1 MDSHKLTI
9 DIKEKIEDSLRS
21 IGIMYRI
28 FSREKSEQSLQKKI
42 KRDSNYGV
50 TKKVQDFIG
59 IRIITYFP
67 DDISIIHEVISSIFI
82 ELHKDNSIDEFNK
95 TEFRPYRYNIIY
107 KSPHTIDKPI
117 DLSKI
122 IDDTFE
128 IQIRTVL
135 SEGWHEVEHDLRYK
149 RKSDWESLDNHSRKL
164 NGVYATLETSEWT
177 MLKIFEDLSYSH
189 YKRCNWDAMLRH
201 KFRLKIDESDLSA
214 EIKHAFN
221 NDNSLAK
228 KFFRIDRKN
237 LINSL
242 RNSNFFLP
250 LTLNNI
256 IFFYNII
263 DIKDESIMML
273 TPQIFIEEFS

>member
-1 MDSHKLTI
+1 MNPHKLAI
-9 DIKEKIEDSLRS
+9 DIKEKIEESLYT

-28 FSREKSEQSLQKKI
+28 FSREKSEKSLQKKI
-42 KRDSNYGV
+42 NSDKNYGT
-50 TKKVQDFIG
+50 TKKIQDFIG

-67 DDISIIHEVISSIFI
+67 DDIITVHEIVSSIFT

-107 KSPHTIDKPI
+107 QSPHSIDKPKDI
-117 DLSKI
+117 ADK

-189 YKRCNWDAMLRH
+189 YKGCNWDAMLRH
-201 KFRLKIDESDLSA
+201 KFRLKIDESDLCA
-214 EIKHAFN
+214 EIKQAFDD
-221 NDNSLAK
+221 DNALAK
-228 KFFRIDRKN
+228 KFFRIDRRN
-237 LINSL
+237 LINRL
-242 RNSNFFLP
+242 RDSKFFLP

-256 IFFYNII
+256 IYFYNII
-263 DIKDESIMML
+263 DIKDESIMSL